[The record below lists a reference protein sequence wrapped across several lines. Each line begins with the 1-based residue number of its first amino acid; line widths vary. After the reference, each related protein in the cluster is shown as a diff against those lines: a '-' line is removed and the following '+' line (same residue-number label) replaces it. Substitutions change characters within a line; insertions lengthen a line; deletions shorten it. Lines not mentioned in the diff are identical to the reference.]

1 MIFEQ
6 KCMYVDNGA
15 FSYNPIFNII
25 KAGAICTYMA
35 TTIADSSAIS
45 TSSINTT
52 YSTPFSGCIL
62 STNVL
67 KRHVNVGF
75 LELPR
80 IKGGVPG
87 TGELKK
93 WKPTTTQNRPTRALP

>member
-15 FSYNPIFNII
+15 FSTKAQQPKFNII

-75 LELPR
+75 LANP
-80 IKGGVPG
+80 
-87 TGELKK
+87 
-93 WKPTTTQNRPTRALP
+93 